1 MTLQTINPEPLPT
14 PGIGTGGFVSRTFK
28 RKVTLPAKKK
38 MTYQEANIPEEKEP
52 TIAMKQVFGST
63 VEQRRTYV
71 RETQDYNK
79 KIKAAKAAIDKYNQA
94 VEEWN
99 TKGRF
104 QTVTVSIRPSG
115 DGSRTIIRKVTL
127 PAKKK
132 MTYQEAN
139 IPEEKEPTIAM
150 KQVFGSTVEQRRTYV
165 RETQDYNKKIKDA
178 KAEIDKYNQAVE
190 EWNTKGRFQTVT
202 QKVTE
207 PRSYE
212 ITIAPSD
219 KKATTISKGL
229 QEFIMKQP
237 EYKSPAQSQ
246 ILMDYMFGGIQESKF
261 TAPTILKTI
270 TGYTSTTKEFKL
282 PEIKVYN
289 SGEFGIGTTAEPP
302 KQDLKLLFTE
312 PNLYRERM
320 KVKAEELTKYTPA
333 LSVEKLKALGLGFYG
348 TTIVSAAQL
357 GSGLGRDPIGTIKNV
372 PKGILETFNPVRYY
386 QGLKTDPY
394 TTVGE
399 IGGQVFT
406 AYSLGYTGKAIRKA
420 TRNVYYRTFGKQQ
433 FDVYDPEVLAG
444 IKKFPDVK
452 STAETI
458 KRFEATRTQTQFP
471 ELKGKVV
478 GVSSTRFPGKIDVV
492 KTKAQLGQP
501 LIEDSG
507 QWFASLG
514 RGSPY
519 FTGLTNKPPKFKFTL
534 NPFAKEPR
542 PSATVGGFENVSYVP
557 GKVLKVPGFGAV
569 SRYTASKSGTST
581 LFVTKRSMIGQQ
593 EIAPQFFKLGGR
605 LLKEKGTIEEE
616 LLAPATTRYLD
627 VGKKLYYTEIYGEI
641 VPLRV
646 VTPVKTSF
654 FKGLLKQP
662 TNILKKTYSAKDLA
676 KAQSETA
683 QYYSNISSNIK
694 TVSPSIAPFV
704 YYESSAGSYRPLSTT
719 SILPSSYKSI
729 SKSIYS
735 PVVSTPQ
742 PIVSRTYSVSGTSTG
757 YSTTTSYSPSY
768 APSYTPTS
776 PSYYSTPPALK
787 VTPRPPTTAR
797 PILKSRTARPILKS
811 RLDKDKRIEDRP
823 YDTYVLDKGKW
834 IRANKNNEKS
844 NYYGALKLGADITD
858 NSSARSFKIKPTTGK
873 VTNYYPYQPQ
883 LIKFYQPSKTGK
895 PKLTT
900 AFIEK
905 TKYLIDTQGER
916 QQITA
921 KGIIANRRKNK
932 GVFGL

>member
-1 MTLQTINPEPLPT
+1 MTLQTIRPEPLPT
-14 PGIGTGGFVSRTFK
+14 PGIGTGHFVEVNGVS
-28 RKVTLPAKKK
+28 A
-38 MTYQEANIPEEKEP
+38 YQPP
-52 TIAMKQVFGST
+52 GT
-63 VEQRRTYV
+63 
-71 RETQDYNK
+71 
-79 KIKAAKAAIDKYNQA
+79 
-94 VEEWN
+94 
-99 TKGRF
+99 
-104 QTVTVSIRPSG
+104 TVSFRPSG
-115 DGSRTIIRKVTL
+115 GGTRTVKKKVTL

-246 ILMDYMFGGIQESKF
+246 ILMDYKFGGIQESKF
-261 TAPTILKTI
+261 TVPTTLNTI
-270 TGYTSTTKEFKL
+270 TGYASTTKEFKL
-282 PEIKVYN
+282 PEKKVYK

-320 KVKAEELTKYTPA
+320 KVKAEGLTRYTPA

-348 TTIVSAAQL
+348 TTIVSSAQL

-399 IGGQVFT
+399 VGGQVFT
-406 AYSLGYTGKAIRKA
+406 AYTLGYTGKTIGKA
-420 TRNVYYRTFGKQQ
+420 TRNVYYKTFGKQQ
-433 FDVYDPEVLAG
+433 FNVYDPEVLAG

-478 GVSSTRFPGKIDVV
+478 GVSSTKFPGKIDVV

-507 QWFASLG
+507 QWFTSLG
-514 RGSPY
+514 RGSPH
-519 FTGLTNKPPKFKFTL
+519 FTGLTNKTPKFKFTL
-534 NPFAKEPR
+534 NPFARDPR
-542 PSATVGGFENVSYVP
+542 PSAMVGGFENVSYVP

-569 SRYTASKSGTST
+569 SKYTASKSGTST
-581 LFVTKRSMIGQQ
+581 LFVTKRGMIGQQ
-593 EIAPQFFKLGGR
+593 EITPQYFKLGGR
-605 LLKEKGTIEEE
+605 LLKEKGTIEEQ

-646 VTPVKTSF
+646 VTPIKTGSF
-654 FKGLLKQP
+654 KDILKQP
-662 TNILKKTYSAKDLA
+662 ANIFKKKYSVKDLA
-676 KAQSETA
+676 KAQSETEL
-683 QYYSNISSNIK
+683 YYSNISSNIK
-694 TVSPSIAPFV
+694 TVSPSVAPFV
-704 YYESSAGSYRPLSTT
+704 YYKSSASSYKPLSTT
-719 SILPSSYKSI
+719 SILPSSYKGVSNN
-729 SKSIYS
+729 IYK
-735 PVVSTPQ
+735 PVVSPTASV
-742 PIVSRTYSVSGTSTG
+742 VSRTYPTYSVTTG
-757 YSTTTSYSPSY
+757 YSTSSGYSQPTSY
-768 APSYTPTS
+768 APSYTPTTT
-776 PSYYSTPPALK
+776 PYISTPPTLK
-787 VTPRPPTTAR
+787 VTPRPSTTAR
-797 PILKSRTARPILKS
+797 PIFKG
-811 RLDKDKRIEDRP
+811 RLDKDKRIENQP
-823 YDTYVLDKGKW
+823 YDTYVLDKDKW
-834 IRANKNNEKS
+834 IKANKGNEKS
-844 NYYGALKLGADITD
+844 NYYGALKLGADVTD
-858 NSSARSFKIKPTTGK
+858 NSSSRSFKIKPTTGK
-873 VTNYYPYQPQ
+873 ITNYYPYQPQ

-905 TKYLIDTQGER
+905 TKYLIDTAGER

-921 KGIIANRRKNK
+921 KGIIANRRKT
-932 GVFGL
+932 FGRFKNV

>member
-1 MTLQTINPEPLPT
+1 M
-14 PGIGTGGFVSRTFK
+14 
-28 RKVTLPAKKK
+28 
-38 MTYQEANIPEEKEP
+38 
-52 TIAMKQVFGST
+52 
-63 VEQRRTYV
+63 
-71 RETQDYNK
+71 
-79 KIKAAKAAIDKYNQA
+79 
-94 VEEWN
+94 
-99 TKGRF
+99 
-104 QTVTVSIRPSG
+104 
-115 DGSRTIIRKVTL
+115 
-127 PAKKK
+127 
-132 MTYQEAN
+132 
-139 IPEEKEPTIAM
+139 
-150 KQVFGSTVEQRRTYV
+150 
-165 RETQDYNKKIKDA
+165 
-178 KAEIDKYNQAVE
+178 
-190 EWNTKGRFQTVT
+190 
-202 QKVTE
+202 
-207 PRSYE
+207 
-212 ITIAPSD
+212 
-219 KKATTISKGL
+219 
-229 QEFIMKQP
+229 
-237 EYKSPAQSQ
+237 
-246 ILMDYMFGGIQESKF
+246 
-261 TAPTILKTI
+261 
-270 TGYTSTTKEFKL
+270 
-282 PEIKVYN
+282 
-289 SGEFGIGTTAEPP
+289 
-302 KQDLKLLFTE
+302 
-312 PNLYRERM
+312 
-320 KVKAEELTKYTPA
+320 
-333 LSVEKLKALGLGFYG
+333 
-348 TTIVSAAQL
+348 
-357 GSGLGRDPIGTIKNV
+357 
-372 PKGILETFNPVRYY
+372 
-386 QGLKTDPY
+386 
-394 TTVGE
+394 
-399 IGGQVFT
+399 
-406 AYSLGYTGKAIRKA
+406 
-420 TRNVYYRTFGKQQ
+420 
-433 FDVYDPEVLAG
+433 
-444 IKKFPDVK
+444 K

-519 FTGLTNKPPKFKFTL
+519 FTGLTNKPPKLKFTL

-593 EIAPQFFKLGGR
+593 EITPQFFKLGGR

-616 LLAPATTRYLD
+616 LIAPATTRYLD

-823 YDTYVLDKGKW
+823 YDTFVLHKGNW
-834 IRANKNNEKS
+834 IKANKSNEKN